1 MYFPKSQIQTG
12 FFSNNDLVIVDTEV
26 PYIGPY
32 FKTSNGISYTGK
44 EPNDGPNQQLILPSK
59 LNTTSNSTNS
69 TGDTILDPRF
79 NRPNI
84 VYSILTDQTKNNIP
98 YSPISYFPILTQDD
112 KENGEFTR
120 YFAKKSN
127 QNIYTEISATNYS
140 LSGESALYLN
150 FELQWVI
157 SGKKENVRQINAK
170 QIGFVEKNLQIDG
183 LGGFLRFNYLQF
195 YQGGVNLPNDFHIM
209 PDGSIMEGKSHEEY
223 LKNLTPVINIQTSSS
238 ISSPP
243 SNNINRGGY

>member
-32 FKTSNGISYTGK
+32 FKTSDGRSYTGK
-44 EPNDGPNQQLILPSK
+44 EPNDGPNQQLILPTE
-59 LNTTSNSTNS
+59 LNTTTDNEGTNE
-69 TGDTILDPRF
+69 GGILDPRF
-79 NRPNI
+79 NSPNLA
-84 VYSILTDQTKNNIP
+84 YSILTNQSKNNLP

-127 QNIYTEISATNYS
+127 QNIYTEIPSTNY
-140 LSGESALYLN
+140 LSSIGSALYLN
-150 FELQWVI
+150 FQLQWVI
-157 SGKKENVRQINAK
+157 SGEKENVRQINAK

-195 YQGGVNLPNDFHIM
+195 YQ
-209 PDGSIMEGKSHEEY
+209 E
-223 LKNLTPVINIQTSSS
+223 
-238 ISSPP
+238 
-243 SNNINRGGY
+243 